1 MIKNLKK
8 LIDYN
13 YTIEKR
19 HYDESDETGKQK
31 HIFNDITALNTFTQ
45 VDISIVET
53 DVTEL
58 VESIETKEAVTLTD
72 EQVELLTLALANV
85 YTNLKIGE

>member
-1 MIKNLKK
+1 MLKSLKK

-31 HIFNDITALNTFTQ
+31 HIFNDIAILNTFIQ
-45 VDISIVET
+45 VDTTIVET

-58 VESIETKEAVTLTD
+58 VESIETKEDVTLTG
-72 EQVELLTLALANV
+72 EQVELLTIALANV